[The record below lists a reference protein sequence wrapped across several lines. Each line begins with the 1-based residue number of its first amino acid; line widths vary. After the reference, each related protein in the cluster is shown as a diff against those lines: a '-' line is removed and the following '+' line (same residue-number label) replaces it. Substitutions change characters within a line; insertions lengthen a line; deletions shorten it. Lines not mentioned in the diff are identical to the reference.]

1 MFSPNNT
8 NFYLKYYFFTVD
20 LLFFECYNE
29 ITNKKE
35 RDRMKVKLLSLTL
48 ALLMLLGTMTFVISC
63 DSNDS
68 EGPDTKAPQTT
79 ESEAIE
85 SDTAKNE
92 TSLETKGESDTVTS
106 TDSETPLETEDPT
119 GASAEEPTAAPTEE
133 PTSVPTEEP
142 TAAPTEEPTSI
153 PTEEPTAAPTEE
165 PTSVPTEE
173 PTSIPTE
180 EPTAAPT
187 EEPTSVPTEEPTT
200 TPTETETETEIE
212 TGEPN
217 ITAEKTVSH
226 TAGKTVY
233 PGELITYSFVLKN
246 SGTGKGTINITDTLP
261 SNTEYVSGA
270 YTVDGTQLSWSVTV
284 KAGET
289 KTVSYTVKVN
299 NDLALC
305 DGGTV
310 TPGACKAGEF
320 ELQTHSLYIERTLNS
335 VDQQYF
341 DIAFR
346 ALKRSEYFTGFNLY
360 RWMYGVAF
368 TYAQAVSGAISIAS
382 DTPEGIMNAIADG
395 TASEKV
401 LDMVAPGLYGGTDI
415 TGAISG
421 VKGSPAGAV
430 TKDDLISGDGILRT
444 KDGKTE
450 LFVYSNSGFCNLTEQ
465 CEDADLDEVLAS
477 LSTSEKYAVL
487 RPSSNLIDFTPSD
500 INEKPVE
507 LTEKQA
513 AVVATAY
520 YYLLRGEC
528 LQYDDT
534 FMNKLSDS
542 FSDFNESRW
551 QTEFRTPE
559 SYTLDEWGYLNCAA
573 FTNDVYWSTFG
584 VALPGDMYYTGN
596 IYTNSAKYGM
606 RVYSFERSLTKTYTD
621 EEKAAMEEAFM
632 SNLEPGD
639 LIVIRRK
646 NGGGHVMVHI
656 GNGRFIHA
664 TGDSMNTSALEGV
677 KENREPTLRFHR
689 VKDYFFNRDG
699 ALNSSN
705 VFNDPTSA
713 RATVSIAIVRPFANE
728 TYASHP
734 ITDAAKAR
742 MAIVGLIIEKA
753 ASVDLGVS
761 VNPGDEITYTF
772 TLYNTRTDDI
782 TVDITDKIPSNTTY
796 VSGCDD
802 RDGDNLSWTVTI
814 PAGKEITVS
823 YTVRV
828 ADTALDT
835 VIESKDAIVAGLSF
849 TCADI
854 SVKKTLTE
862 SEQTSIIN
870 AFNQLKSQNTSLRGL
885 ALVNEIYKKALG
897 VGNVFADVNFL
908 TVTEGENGIYASSD
922 LPIQSNYTYENFT
935 RNEDGAYYKMLVP
948 TLFGGRSIRSNGRN
962 EWLRTRGVFVKNLM
976 IGDVILGKRRD
987 GITYIFMYT
996 GEDKFI
1002 NLSTLAYDTVDA
1014 QTTLDRLLGFDYF
1027 AVLRPSFVAAEAGD
1041 NDTTVDPETCTHT
1054 PETVFGEG
1062 GAYTIICSTCSTLIR
1077 DFEIPE
1083 SVNWHSSLDA
1093 MNKHATISISK
1104 KLYDEENNLYYN
1116 SFTGNAAGHI
1126 NVTGG
1131 TGSGSATTDEFE
1143 IGKYIVVKYRGSNTQ
1158 LALYAGSS
1166 NSTKKMLGSYQ
1177 ARDAMPG
1184 DKWRVAVVS
1193 LENVSSFTTDEDGKS
1208 TVYVMLETYS
1218 SVSYNVDIAYVA
1230 IVDSLDEM
1238 KLLLDKGEDYYYYGT
1253 KFSSTPTLNGG
1264 TDAE

>member
-1 MFSPNNT
+1 MRIR
-8 NFYLKYYFFTVD
+8 Y
-20 LLFFECYNE
+20 
-29 ITNKKE
+29 
-35 RDRMKVKLLSLTL
+35 LSLIL
-48 ALLMLLGTMTFVISC
+48 AFLMLLGTLSCIVSCQNKEAQETKNETFDETGRNEENSTGS
-63 DSNDS
+63 DSEPNTESDSEPDTESDTRPDTESDSEPDTENDS
-68 EGPDTKAPQTT
+68 EPDT
-79 ESEAIE
+79 E
-85 SDTAKNE
+85 SDTRPDTE
-92 TSLETKGESDTVTS
+92 SDSEPDTESDTKP
-106 TDSETPLETEDPT
+106 DSESETTSDTED
-119 GASAEEPTAAPTEE
+119 EN
-133 PTSVPTEEP
+133 
-142 TAAPTEEPTSI
+142 
-153 PTEEPTAAPTEE
+153 
-165 PTSVPTEE
+165 
-173 PTSIPTE
+173 
-180 EPTAAPT
+180 
-187 EEPTSVPTEEPTT
+187 
-200 TPTETETETEIE
+200 E
-212 TGEPN
+212 TGEPD
-217 ITAEKTVSH
+217 ISAEKTVSH
-226 TAGKTVY
+226 SAGKTVF
-233 PGELITYSFVLKN
+233 PSELITYSFVLKN

-261 SNTEYVSGA
+261 DNTEYVSGA
-270 YTVDGTQLSWSVTV
+270 DSVDGTKLSWSVTV

-289 KTVSYTVKVN
+289 KTVSYTVRVIN
-299 NDLALC
+299 NIALC
-305 DGGTV
+305 DGGII

-320 ELQTHSLYIERTLNS
+320 ELQTHPLYIERTLNA

-346 ALKRSEYFTGFNLY
+346 ALKRSEYFRGFNLY

-368 TYAQAVSGAISIAS
+368 TYAQAVSGAISIAN
-382 DTPEGIMNAIADG
+382 DTPEKIMDAIANG
-395 TASEKV
+395 TANATV
-401 LDMVAPGLYGGTDI
+401 LDMIAPGLYGGTAI
-415 TGAISG
+415 TGSITG
-421 VKGSPAGAV
+421 IKGAPGEV
-430 TKDDLISGDGILRT
+430 TKGDLISGDGILRT
-444 KDGKTE
+444 RNGKTE

-500 INEKPVE
+500 INEKPAE
-507 LTEKQA
+507 LNEKQA

-551 QTEFRTPE
+551 QTEFRAPE

-584 VALPGDMYYTGN
+584 AALPGDMYYTGN

-621 EEKAAMEEAFM
+621 EEKVAMEEAFM
-632 SNLEPGD
+632 SNLEPAD

-646 NGGGHVMVHI
+646 NGGGHVMVYI

-705 VFNDPTSA
+705 VFNDPTST
-713 RATVSIAIVRPFANE
+713 RATTSIAIVRPLANAD
-728 TYASHP
+728 YAKNA
-734 ITDAAKAR
+734 ITDTTKAR
-742 MAIVGLIIEKA
+742 MAIIGLIVEKA
-753 ASVDLGVS
+753 ANIDLGVS

-772 TLYNTRTDDI
+772 KLYNTRTDDI
-782 TVDITDKIPSNTTY
+782 TVNITDKIPANTAY
-796 VSGCDD
+796 VSGCEN
-802 RDGDNLSWTVTI
+802 RDGENLCWTVTI

-823 YTVRV
+823 YTVKV
-828 ADTALDT
+828 ADTATDT
-835 VIESKDAIVAGLSF
+835 VIKSKDAVVAGLSF

-854 SVKKTLTE
+854 YVKKTLTE
-862 SEQTSIIN
+862 SEQTSVIN
-870 AFNQLKSQNTSLRGL
+870 AFNELKSANTSLRGL

-908 TVTEGENGIYASSD
+908 TVTEGENGIYAKSN

-935 RNEDGAYYKMLVP
+935 RNESGKYYKMLVP
-948 TLFGGRSIRSNGRN
+948 TLFGGRSIRSNRRN

-976 IGDVILGKRRD
+976 IGDVVLGKRRD
-987 GITYIFMYT
+987 GNTYVFMYT

-1002 NLSTLAYDTVDA
+1002 NLSTLAYDSVEA

-1027 AVLRPSFVAAEAGD
+1027 AVLRPSFVANAGD
-1041 NDTTVDPETCTHT
+1041 NDPSVDPDTCAHT
-1054 PETVFGEG
+1054 PETIFGEG
-1062 GAYTIICSTCSTLIR
+1062 GAYTIMCTTCSTLIR
-1077 DFEIPE
+1077 DFQIPD
-1083 SVNWHSSLDA
+1083 STNWHSSLDA
-1093 MNKHATISISK
+1093 MNKYSTISITK

-1116 SFTGNAAGHI
+1116 SFTGKTAGHI
-1126 NVTGG
+1126 NFTGG
-1131 TGSGSATTDEFE
+1131 TGSVSATTDEFE

-1158 LALYAGSS
+1158 LALYAGAS

-1177 ARDAMPG
+1177 ARANIPG
-1184 DKWRVAVVS
+1184 DEWRVAVVS

-1218 SVSYNVDIAYVA
+1218 SINYNVDIAYVA

-1238 KLLLDKGEDYYYYGT
+1238 KLLLDGGEDYYYYGT
-1253 KFSSTPTLNGG
+1253 NFSSTPVKNGG
-1264 TDAE
+1264 SDAE